1 MTEEMKKASKAM
13 ETSQHKAQCCFTEI
27 KEDKDRISAE
37 LKIVSEELVT
47 KDCIIKTLTKENLQ
61 VNSKV
66 TQL

>member
-1 MTEEMKKASKAM
+1 
-13 ETSQHKAQCCFTEI
+13 
-27 KEDKDRISAE
+27 
-37 LKIVSEELVT
+37 VT